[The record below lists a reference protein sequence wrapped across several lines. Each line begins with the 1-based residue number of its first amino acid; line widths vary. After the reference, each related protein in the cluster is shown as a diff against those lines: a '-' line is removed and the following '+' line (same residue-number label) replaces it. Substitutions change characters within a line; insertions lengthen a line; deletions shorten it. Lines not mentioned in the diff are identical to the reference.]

1 MWFGGGFYIYDVFHY
16 IHYILRSEVKNK
28 IDSTSIKWIIKTA
41 MEVRFGMAKTKKYAV
56 SESGDTFEMVE
67 RPHGGLSFVLVDG
80 QRSGKSAK
88 AISNLVARKAI
99 QLLGE
104 GIRDG
109 AAARAAHDYL
119 FTYRAGKV
127 TATLNIVSVDT
138 ESKTLVIS
146 RNNDSPVIV
155 FHPQNGMSLLDEPSR
170 SIGTS
175 RRAKPAITEMPIEP
189 GLIVVTF
196 TDGLRHAGKL
206 SGKGKFDYLEL
217 MQQIV
222 ESSQDNPQKIAD
234 QLVAGAIE
242 QDDGRPR
249 DDISVFVITTRAS
262 ETETPVRRIGGNLQ
276 I

>member
-1 MWFGGGFYIYDVFHY
+1 
-16 IHYILRSEVKNK
+16 
-28 IDSTSIKWIIKTA
+28 

-56 SESGDTFEMVE
+56 NESGDTFEMVE

-88 AISNLVARKAI
+88 TISNLVARKAI

-127 TATLNIVSVDT
+127 TATLNIISVDT
-138 ESKTLVIS
+138 EFKTLVIS

-155 FHPQNGMSLLDEPSR
+155 FHPQSGIRLLDDPCH
-170 SIGTS
+170 SIGTT
-175 RRAKPAITEMPIEP
+175 RRTKPSITELPIEP
-189 GLIVVTF
+189 GLIVVAF

-206 SGKGKFDYLEL
+206 SGKEPFDYLGV
-217 MQQIV
+217 MQEII
-222 ESSQDNPQKIAD
+222 ESAVLDPQMIAD
-234 QLVAGAIE
+234 QLLVGAVA
-242 QDDGRPR
+242 QDNGRPR
-249 DDISVFVITTRAS
+249 DDISVLVIATVAVES
-262 ETETPVRRIGGNLQ
+262 DTPIRRI
-276 I
+276 

>member
-1 MWFGGGFYIYDVFHY
+1 
-16 IHYILRSEVKNK
+16 
-28 IDSTSIKWIIKTA
+28 

-138 ESKTLVIS
+138 EFKTLVIS

-155 FHPQNGMSLLDEPSR
+155 FHPERGMTLLDDPCR

-175 RRAKPAITEMPIEP
+175 RRAKPAITELPIEP

-206 SGKGKFDYLEL
+206 SGKEPFDYLSTMQEL
-217 MQQIV
+217 IEASV
-222 ESSQDNPQKIAD
+222 RDPQKIAD
-234 QLVAGAIE
+234 TLLAGAVA

-249 DDISVFVITTRAS
+249 DDISILVISTVEADS
-262 ETETPVRRIGGNLQ
+262 DTPVRRIAGNLQ

>member
-1 MWFGGGFYIYDVFHY
+1 
-16 IHYILRSEVKNK
+16 
-28 IDSTSIKWIIKTA
+28 

-155 FHPQNGMSLLDEPSR
+155 FHPQNGMSLLDAPSN

-175 RRAKPAITEMPIEP
+175 RRAKPAITEMPIEQ

-206 SGKGKFDYLEL
+206 SGKGAFDYLSL
-217 MQQIV
+217 MQEIV
-222 ESSQDNPQKIAD
+222 EESQENPQKIAD
-234 QLVAGAIE
+234 QLVAGAIA

-249 DDISVFVITTRAS
+249 DDISVFVITTKGS
-262 ETETPVRRIGGNLQ
+262 ETETPVRRISGNLQ